1 MDSDNK
7 NLPTD
12 TQELQKMVGDYQLN
26 NSKLED
32 KNSQLEDKLKWYEEQ
47 FALLKNKRFGQSSE
61 KQDGQMNLFNEAELI
76 LDEMDNS
83 ADEENKETITYTRNK
98 PGRKPLPKDLPREII
113 RHELPESEQVCEC
126 GHHLHVIEEV
136 SSEQVEIIPAQ
147 IKVIEHVQVKYG
159 CRGCEQGVITAP
171 KPPQAI
177 PRSITTASMLA
188 YIIVSKFADSLPLYR
203 QEAIFKRLK
212 IYISRAN
219 MSNWMLKVSELLN
232 PYYQRLQY
240 HLCLEQMI
248 QADETTL
255 RVIHDGRDNNP
266 KSYMWVYQ
274 SGAYV
279 TPHPIVLYE
288 YQPTRAGQ
296 HAKDF
301 LDTFTGYLQTD
312 GFPGYHIFNTQEN
325 TIKLVGCMAHARR
338 KFDDALKA
346 LPKDKRKK
354 AGMVQTA
361 ISKIARLYGIEKQI
375 KKLEPKQRYL
385 IRLEKSKPILDELK
399 VWCDKT
405 VAKTMKDSLIG
416 KAIRYMINQWD
427 YLVCYLEDGLLQID
441 NNAAERSVKPFVIGR
456 KNWLFSQTPRGAKS
470 SAILYSLVQ
479 TSKANNL
486 EPFAFLSYLLT
497 EIPKLGRHYQPE
509 ELDQFMPWNL
519 TEKIQLL
526 NKPA

>member
-188 YIIVSKFADSLPLYR
+188 YIIVSKFARAHLQDS
-203 QEAIFKRLK
+203 K
-212 IYISRAN
+212 
-219 MSNWMLKVSELLN
+219 LN
-232 PYYQRLQY
+232 
-240 HLCLEQMI
+240 
-248 QADETTL
+248 
-255 RVIHDGRDNNP
+255 
-266 KSYMWVYQ
+266 S
-274 SGAYV
+274 
-279 TPHPIVLYE
+279 PI
-288 YQPTRAGQ
+288 
-296 HAKDF
+296 D
-301 LDTFTGYLQTD
+301 
-312 GFPGYHIFNTQEN
+312 
-325 TIKLVGCMAHARR
+325 
-338 KFDDALKA
+338 
-346 LPKDKRKK
+346 
-354 AGMVQTA
+354 
-361 ISKIARLYGIEKQI
+361 
-375 KKLEPKQRYL
+375 
-385 IRLEKSKPILDELK
+385 
-399 VWCDKT
+399 
-405 VAKTMKDSLIG
+405 
-416 KAIRYMINQWD
+416 
-427 YLVCYLEDGLLQID
+427 
-441 NNAAERSVKPFVIGR
+441 
-456 KNWLFSQTPRGAKS
+456 
-470 SAILYSLVQ
+470 
-479 TSKANNL
+479 
-486 EPFAFLSYLLT
+486 
-497 EIPKLGRHYQPE
+497 
-509 ELDQFMPWNL
+509 
-519 TEKIQLL
+519 
-526 NKPA
+526 